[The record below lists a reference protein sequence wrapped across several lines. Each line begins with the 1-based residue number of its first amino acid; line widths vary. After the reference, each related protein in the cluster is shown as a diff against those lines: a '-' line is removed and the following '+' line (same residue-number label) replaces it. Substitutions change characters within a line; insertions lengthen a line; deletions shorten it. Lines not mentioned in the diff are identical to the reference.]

1 MKTFNQFITEAGKL
15 IPGGPYS
22 SKPRKPQVGDKATD
36 PEALKAIEV
45 ERHIGR
51 TGTMPTK
58 VKPVYKQPV
67 KQSAPQPKSAPAPKP
82 AAAAKPAT
90 AGPGGYTVPSSAK
103 PVTKPA
109 APAMQR
115 TTGTNTQTRTVGEI
129 SPNQIKP
136 YKYDREASK
145 KAFDNLAGG

>member
-1 MKTFNQFITEAGKL
+1 MKTFNQFIIEVGKL

-36 PEALKAIEV
+36 PEALKAIEL
-45 ERHIGR
+45 ERQIGK
-51 TGTMPTK
+51 TKTLPTK
-58 VKPVYKQPV
+58 VKPLYKQPV
-67 KQSAPQPKSAPAPKP
+67 QQPKTEQPKTEKPAPQPQAQPKSSS
-82 AAAAKPAT
+82 
-90 AGPGGYTVPSSAK
+90 TV
-103 PVTKPA
+103 
-109 APAMQR
+109 QR
-115 TTGTNTQTRTVGEI
+115 TTGTNTQGRTVGVI

>member
-1 MKTFNQFITEAGKL
+1 MKTFNQFIIEAGKL

-36 PEALKAIEV
+36 PEALKAIEL
-45 ERHIGR
+45 ERQIGK
-51 TGTMPTK
+51 TGTLPTK

-67 KQSAPQPKSAPAPKP
+67 QQPKTEQPKTEQP
-82 AAAAKPAT
+82 KAEQPKTEQPKT
-90 AGPGGYTVPSSAK
+90 EQPRSSSA
-103 PVTKPA
+103 V
-109 APAMQR
+109 QR
-115 TTGTNTQTRTVGEI
+115 TTSTNTQRRTVGEI

>member
-1 MKTFNQFITEAGKL
+1 MKTFNQFIIEAGKL

-36 PEALKAIEV
+36 PEALKAIEL
-45 ERHIGR
+45 ERQIGK
-51 TGTMPTK
+51 TGTLPTK

-67 KQSAPQPKSAPAPKP
+67 KQPKTEQPKTEQPAPQPQAQPKSSPA
-82 AAAAKPAT
+82 
-90 AGPGGYTVPSSAK
+90 V
-103 PVTKPA
+103 
-109 APAMQR
+109 QR
-115 TTGTNTQTRTVGEI
+115 TTGTNTQGRTVGEI

-145 KAFDNLAGG
+145 KAFDNLTGG

>member
-1 MKTFNQFITEAGKL
+1 MKTFNQFIIEAGKL

-36 PEALKAIEV
+36 PEALKAIEL
-45 ERHIGR
+45 ERQIGK
-51 TGTMPTK
+51 TGTLPTK

-67 KQSAPQPKSAPAPKP
+67 QQPKTEQPKTEKPAPQPKEQPKS
-82 AAAAKPAT
+82 
-90 AGPGGYTVPSSAK
+90 SSA
-103 PVTKPA
+103 V
-109 APAMQR
+109 QR
-115 TTGTNTQTRTVGEI
+115 TTGTNTQGRTVGEI

-145 KAFDNLAGG
+145 KAFDNLTGG

>member
-1 MKTFNQFITEAGKL
+1 MKTFNQFIIEVGKL

-36 PEALKAIEV
+36 PEALKAIEL
-45 ERHIGR
+45 ERQIGK
-51 TGTMPTK
+51 TGTMPTN
-58 VKPVYKQPV
+58 VKPVYKKPVQQP
-67 KQSAPQPKSAPAPKP
+67 KAEQPKAEQPKSPS
-82 AAAAKPAT
+82 
-90 AGPGGYTVPSSAK
+90 TV
-103 PVTKPA
+103 
-109 APAMQR
+109 QR
-115 TTGTNTQTRTVGEI
+115 TTGTNTQGRTVGEI

>member
-1 MKTFNQFITEAGKL
+1 MKTFNQFIIEAGKL

-36 PEALKAIEV
+36 PEALKAIEL
-45 ERHIGR
+45 ERQIGK
-51 TGTMPTK
+51 TGTMPTN
-58 VKPVYKQPV
+58 VKPVYKKPV
-67 KQSAPQPKSAPAPKP
+67 QQPKAEQPKTEQP
-82 AAAAKPAT
+82 RS
-90 AGPGGYTVPSSAK
+90 SSA
-103 PVTKPA
+103 V
-109 APAMQR
+109 QR
-115 TTGTNTQTRTVGEI
+115 TTSTNTQRRTVGEI

>member
-1 MKTFNQFITEAGKL
+1 MKTFNQFIIEAGKL

-36 PEALKAIEV
+36 PEALKAIEL
-45 ERHIGR
+45 ERQIGK
-51 TGTMPTK
+51 TGTLPTK

-67 KQSAPQPKSAPAPKP
+67 QQPKTEQPKTEQP
-82 AAAAKPAT
+82 KTEQPKT
-90 AGPGGYTVPSSAK
+90 EQPRSSSA
-103 PVTKPA
+103 V
-109 APAMQR
+109 QR
-115 TTGTNTQTRTVGEI
+115 TTGTNTQRRTVGEI

>member
-1 MKTFNQFITEAGKL
+1 MKTFNQFIIEAGKL

-36 PEALKAIEV
+36 PEALKAIEL
-45 ERHIGR
+45 ERQIGK
-51 TGTMPTK
+51 TGTLPTK

-67 KQSAPQPKSAPAPKP
+67 QQPKTEQPKTEQP
-82 AAAAKPAT
+82 KAEQPKTEQPRS
-90 AGPGGYTVPSSAK
+90 SSA
-103 PVTKPA
+103 V
-109 APAMQR
+109 QR
-115 TTGTNTQTRTVGEI
+115 TTSTNTQRRTVGEI

>member
-1 MKTFNQFITEAGKL
+1 MKTFNQFIIEVGKL

-36 PEALKAIEV
+36 PEALKAIEL
-45 ERHIGR
+45 ERQIGK
-51 TGTMPTK
+51 TKTLPTK
-58 VKPVYKQPV
+58 VKPLYKQPV
-67 KQSAPQPKSAPAPKP
+67 QQPKTEQPKAEQP
-82 AAAAKPAT
+82 KTEQPKT
-90 AGPGGYTVPSSAK
+90 EQPRSSSTV
-103 PVTKPA
+103 
-109 APAMQR
+109 QR
-115 TTGTNTQTRTVGEI
+115 TTGTNTQGRTVGVI

>member
-1 MKTFNQFITEAGKL
+1 MKTFNQFIIEAGKL

-36 PEALKAIEV
+36 PEALKAIEL
-45 ERHIGR
+45 ERQIGK

-67 KQSAPQPKSAPAPKP
+67 QQPKTEQPRS
-82 AAAAKPAT
+82 
-90 AGPGGYTVPSSAK
+90 SSA
-103 PVTKPA
+103 V
-109 APAMQR
+109 QR
-115 TTGTNTQTRTVGEI
+115 TTSTNTQRRTVGEI

-145 KAFDNLAGG
+145 KAFDNLTGG

>member
-1 MKTFNQFITEAGKL
+1 MKTFNQFIIEAGKL

-36 PEALKAIEV
+36 PEALKAIEL
-45 ERHIGR
+45 ERQIGK
-51 TGTMPTK
+51 TGTLPTK

-67 KQSAPQPKSAPAPKP
+67 QQPKTEQPKTEKPAPQPKEQHKS
-82 AAAAKPAT
+82 
-90 AGPGGYTVPSSAK
+90 SSA
-103 PVTKPA
+103 V
-109 APAMQR
+109 QR
-115 TTGTNTQTRTVGEI
+115 TTGTNTQGRTVGEI

-145 KAFDNLAGG
+145 KAFDNLTGG

>member
-1 MKTFNQFITEAGKL
+1 MKTFNQFIIEAGKL

-36 PEALKAIEV
+36 PEALKAIEL
-45 ERHIGR
+45 ERQIGK
-51 TGTMPTK
+51 TGTLPTK

-67 KQSAPQPKSAPAPKP
+67 QQPKTEQPKAEQP
-82 AAAAKPAT
+82 KAEQPKAEQPKTEQPRS
-90 AGPGGYTVPSSAK
+90 SSA
-103 PVTKPA
+103 V
-109 APAMQR
+109 QR
-115 TTGTNTQTRTVGEI
+115 TTSTNTQRRTVGEI

-145 KAFDNLAGG
+145 KAFDNLTGG